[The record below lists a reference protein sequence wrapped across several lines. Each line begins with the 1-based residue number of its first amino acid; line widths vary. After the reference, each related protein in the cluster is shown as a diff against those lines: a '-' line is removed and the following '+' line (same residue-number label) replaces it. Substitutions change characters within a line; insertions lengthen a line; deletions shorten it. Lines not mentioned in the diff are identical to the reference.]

1 MLWANVYRLKCREQ
15 GGILKELV
23 LFKPLKKES
32 NSSFRIYGG
41 EMRNSTNH
49 VSMEIES
56 SKPPGNGMVVGGLS
70 PLSETLWK
78 EKAGTE
84 FIGDVSARLTW
95 KDLTVTVTL
104 SNGDTQNVLEG
115 LTGYAEPGSL
125 TALMGPSGSGKSSLL
140 DALAGRLATN
150 AFLSGTVLLNG
161 RKAKLSFGTA
171 AYVTQDDNLIGT
183 LTVRETIS
191 YSARL
196 RLPDKMEWSEKRA
209 LVESTIIEMGLQD
222 CADTVIGN
230 WHVRGISGGE
240 KRRVSIA
247 LEILMR
253 PRLLFLDEPTSGLDS
268 ASAFFVTQTLRGLSR
283 DGRTVIASIHQPSSE
298 VFELFDRLYL
308 LSGGKTVYFG
318 KASDAYEFFAQ
329 AGFPCP
335 TLRNPSDHFL
345 RCINSDF
352 DKVKAT
358 LRGSMKMRFVAAD
371 DPLEKTTTAEAIR
384 TLISF
389 YHSSQYHYTAK
400 EKVEEISKV
409 KGTVLDSGG
418 SQASFLMQTFTLT
431 KRSFVNMSRDFGY
444 YWLRLIIYIV
454 VTICIGTI
462 YFNVGTGYHSILARG
477 SCASFVFGFVTFM
490 SIGGFP
496 SFVEDMKVF
505 QRERLNGHYGVMAFV
520 IGNTISAMPFL
531 IMITFISGTICYFMV
546 HLHPGFMHY
555 LFFVLC
561 LYASVTVVESLMMA
575 IASIIPNFLMGIII
589 GAGIQGIFMLVSGYF
604 RLPKDIPKP
613 VWRYPMSY
621 ISFHFWALQG
631 QYQNDLLGL
640 VFDNQT
646 PDLPKVPGE
655 YILENFFQIDL
666 NRSKWLNL
674 TVLFSMI
681 IIYRMFFFILI
692 KTNEDV
698 TPWIRGYLARR
709 RLQKRKSGKTTTPDL
724 LSRVPSLRTFV
735 DNPLGS
741 PRRS

>member
-1 MLWANVYRLKCREQ
+1 MR
-15 GGILKELV
+15 
-23 LFKPLKKES
+23 
-32 NSSFRIYGG
+32 SSADDV
-41 EMRNSTNH
+41 M
-49 VSMEIES
+49 MEIEAC
-56 SKPPGNGMVVGGLS
+56 KPQNSGLVIGGLS

-78 EKAGTE
+78 DKTNTDVV
-84 FIGDVSARLTW
+84 GDVSARLTW
-95 KDLTVTVTL
+95 KDLTVMVTL
-104 SNGDTQNVLEG
+104 SNGETQNVLEG
-115 LTGYAEPGSL
+115 LSGYAEPGSF
-125 TALMGPSGSGKSSLL
+125 TALMGPSGSGKSTLL
-140 DALAGRLATN
+140 DALSGRLAAN
-150 AFLSGTVLLNG
+150 AFLSGTILLNG

-196 RLPDKMEWSEKRA
+196 RLPDRMPWSEKRT

-230 WHVRGISGGE
+230 WHLRGISGGE

-247 LEILMR
+247 VEILMR

-318 KASDAYEFFAQ
+318 QASEAYEFFAH

-335 TLRNPSDHFL
+335 PLRNPSDHFL

-358 LRGSMKMRFVAAD
+358 LKGSMKLRFESND
-371 DPLEKTTTAEAIR
+371 DPLDRVTTTEAMR
-384 TLISF
+384 TLIDSF
-389 YHSSQYHYTAK
+389 RTSQYYYSAE
-400 EKVEEISKV
+400 EKIEEMSKV

-418 SQASFLMQTFTLT
+418 SQASFFMQAFMLT

-444 YWLRLIIYIV
+444 YWLRLVIYLV
-454 VTICIGTI
+454 VTFCIGTI
-462 YFNVGTGYHSILARG
+462 YLNVGTAYNSILARG
-477 SCASFVFGFVTFM
+477 ACASFVFGFVTFM

-505 QRERLNGHYGVMAFV
+505 QRERLNGHYGVTAFV
-520 IGNTISAMPFL
+520 ISNTLSAMPFL
-531 IMITFISGTICYFMV
+531 ILITFISGTVCYFMV
-546 HLHPGFMHY
+546 RLHPGFMHY

-575 IASIIPNFLMGIII
+575 IASVVPNFLMGIII

-604 RLPKDIPKP
+604 RLPNDIPKP
-613 VWRYPMSY
+613 FWRYPMSY

-631 QYQNDLLGL
+631 QYQNDLKGL
-640 VFDNQT
+640 TFDNQT
-646 PDLPKVPGE
+646 PDLPKISGE
-655 YILENFFQIDL
+655 YILEYVFQIDV
-666 NRSKWLNL
+666 NRSKWIDLSVIL
-674 TVLFSMI
+674 SMI
-681 IIYRMFFFILI
+681 IIYRIIFFIII
-692 KTNEDV
+692 KINEDV
-698 TPWIRGYLARR
+698 TPWIRGYIARR
-709 RLQKRKSGKTTTPDL
+709 RIKQKNANPNTTVTPFTL
-724 LSRVPSLRTFV
+724 TQSPSLRNYV
-735 DNPLGS
+735 ADQPSGS
-741 PRRS
+741 SRR

>member
-1 MLWANVYRLKCREQ
+1 MRT
-15 GGILKELV
+15 
-23 LFKPLKKES
+23 S
-32 NSSFRIYGG
+32 NGAAAAAAQ
-41 EMRNSTNH
+41 EVM
-49 VSMEIES
+49 MEIEA
-56 SKPPGNGMVVGGLS
+56 SKPAAESGVVVGSLS

-78 EKAGTE
+78 EKTGTE
-84 FIGDVSARLTW
+84 FLGDVSARLTW
-95 KDLTVTVTL
+95 KDLTVMVTL
-104 SNGDTQNVLEG
+104 GNGETQKVLEG
-115 LTGYAEPGSL
+115 LTGYAEPGTL
-125 TALMGPSGSGKSSLL
+125 TALMGPSGSGKSTLL
-140 DALAGRLATN
+140 DALSSRLATN
-150 AFLSGTVLLNG
+150 AFASGAILLNG
-161 RKAKLSFGTA
+161 RKTKLSFGTA

-196 RLPDKMEWSEKRA
+196 RLPDNMPWSEKRA

-230 WHVRGISGGE
+230 WHLRGISGGE

-318 KASDAYEFFAQ
+318 RASAAYEFFAH

-335 TLRNPSDHFL
+335 ALRNPSDHFL

-358 LRGSMKMRFVAAD
+358 LKGSMKLRFERTD
-371 DPLEKTTTAEAIR
+371 DPLEKITTAEAIR
-384 TLISF
+384 TLVDF
-389 YHSSQYHYTAK
+389 YSSSQLSYEANAR
-400 EKVEEISKV
+400 VEEISKV

-418 SQASFLMQTFTLT
+418 SQASFLMQAYTLT
-431 KRSFVNMSRDFGY
+431 KRSFINMSRDFGY
-444 YWLRLIIYIV
+444 YWLRLIIYIL
-454 VTICIGTI
+454 VTVCIGTI
-462 YFNVGTGYHSILARG
+462 YLNVGTGYSSILARG
-477 SCASFVFGFVTFM
+477 ACASFVFGFVTFM

-505 QRERLNGHYGVMAFV
+505 QRERLNGHYGVTAFV
-520 IGNTISAMPFL
+520 ISNTISAMPFL
-531 IMITFISGTICYFMV
+531 ILITFISGTICYFMV
-546 HLHPGFMHY
+546 RLHPGFIHY

-575 IASIIPNFLMGIII
+575 IASVVPNFLMGIII

-604 RLPKDIPKP
+604 RLPNDIPKP
-613 VWRYPMSY
+613 FWRYPMSY

-631 QYQNDLLGL
+631 QYQNDLKGL
-640 VFDNQT
+640 MFDNQT
-646 PDLPKVPGE
+646 PDLPKIPGE
-655 YILENFFQIDL
+655 YILENVFQINV
-666 NRSKWLNL
+666 NRSKWIDLS
-674 TVLFSMI
+674 VIFCMI
-681 IIYRMFFFILI
+681 ITYRIIFFIMI
-692 KTNEDV
+692 KINEDV
-698 TPWIRGYLARR
+698 TPWIRGYMARR
-709 RLQKRKSGKTTTPDL
+709 RMQHKKTAINTPNGTEMTPDRL
-724 LSRVPSLRTFV
+724 TQSPSLRNYVARPGTV
-735 DNPLGS
+735 VAMPM
-741 PRRS
+741 R

>member
-1 MLWANVYRLKCREQ
+1 MKISSSS
-15 GGILKELV
+15 GGADEV
-23 LFKPLKKES
+23 
-32 NSSFRIYGG
+32 
-41 EMRNSTNH
+41 
-49 VSMEIES
+49 VMEIEAN
-56 SKPPGNGMVVGGLS
+56 KPQGNGLVVGGLS
-70 PLSETLWK
+70 PLSESLWK
-78 EKAGTE
+78 DKTNTE
-84 FIGDVSARLTW
+84 FVGDVSARLAW

-104 SNGDTQNVLEG
+104 SNGGDTQNVLEK
-115 LTGYAEPGSL
+115 LSGYAEPGSF
-125 TALMGPSGSGKSSLL
+125 TALMGPSGSGKSTLL
-140 DALAGRLATN
+140 DALSGRLAAN
-150 AFLSGTVLLNG
+150 AFLSGAILLNG

-196 RLPDKMEWSEKRA
+196 RLPDRMPWSDKRA

-230 WHVRGISGGE
+230 WHLRGVSGGE
-240 KRRVSIA
+240 RRRVSIA
-247 LEILMR
+247 VEILMR

-318 KASDAYEFFAQ
+318 QASEAYEFFAQ

-335 TLRNPSDHFL
+335 ALRNPSDHFL

-358 LRGSMKMRFVAAD
+358 LKGSMKIRFEASD
-371 DPLEKTTTAEAIR
+371 DPLEKVTTTEVIR
-384 TLISF
+384 TLVDS
-389 YHSSQYHYTAK
+389 YRTSQYCYSANQRI
-400 EKVEEISKV
+400 EEISKV

-418 SQASFLMQTFTLT
+418 SQASFFMQAATLT
-431 KRSFVNMSRDFGY
+431 ARSFVNMSRDFGY
-444 YWLRLIIYIV
+444 YWLRLVIYIV

-462 YFNVGTGYHSILARG
+462 YLNVGTSYNSILARG
-477 SCASFVFGFVTFM
+477 ACASFVFGFVTFM

-505 QRERLNGHYGVMAFV
+505 QRERLNGHYGVSAFV
-520 IGNTISAMPFL
+520 ISNTLSATPFL
-531 IMITFISGTICYFMV
+531 ILITFISGTVCYFMV
-546 HLHPGFMHY
+546 RLHPGLSHY

-575 IASIIPNFLMGIII
+575 IASVVPNFLMGIII

-604 RLPKDIPKP
+604 RLPNDIPKP
-613 VWRYPMSY
+613 FWRYPMSY

-631 QYQNDLLGL
+631 QYQNDLKGL
-640 VFDNQT
+640 IFDNQT
-646 PDLPKVPGE
+646 PDLPKIPGE
-655 YILENFFQIDL
+655 YILENVFQIDMQ
-666 NRSKWLNL
+666 RSKWVDLS
-674 TVLFSMI
+674 VLLSMI
-681 IIYRMFFFILI
+681 IIYRIIFFIMI
-692 KTNEDV
+692 KVNEDV
-698 TPWIRGYLARR
+698 TPWVRGYIARR
-709 RLQKRKSGKTTTPDL
+709 RMQQKNASQNTTVAPFALTQ
-724 LSRVPSLRTFV
+724 SPSLRNYVQNRASAGTV
-735 DNPLGS
+735 GKT
-741 PRRS
+741 R

>member
-1 MLWANVYRLKCREQ
+1 MGYNN
-15 GGILKELV
+15 
-23 LFKPLKKES
+23 ES
-32 NSSFRIYGG
+32 SSSDHQKS
-41 EMRNSTNH
+41 RNSEANH
-49 VSMEIES
+49 VMMEIEAG
-56 SKPPGNGMVVGGLS
+56 KPSGNGLVMTSCGLS
-70 PLSETLWK
+70 PLSESLWR
-78 EKAGTE
+78 ETSSNSNSNNNNNRE
-84 FIGDVSARLTW
+84 LFLGDVSARLTW

-104 SNGDTQNVLEG
+104 SNGETQKVLEN
-115 LTGYAEPGSL
+115 LTGYAEPGSF
-125 TALMGPSGSGKSSLL
+125 TALMGPSGSGKSTLL
-140 DALAGRLATN
+140 DSLSSRLATN

-161 RKAKLSFGTA
+161 RKKKLSYGTA

-191 YSARL
+191 YSAQL
-196 RLPDKMEWSEKRA
+196 RLPDKMGWSEKRA
-209 LVESTIIEMGLQD
+209 LIESTIVEMGLQD

-230 WHVRGISGGE
+230 WHLRGISGGE

-247 LEILMR
+247 LEILTR

-268 ASAFFVTQTLRGLSR
+268 ASAFFVTQTLRALSR

-318 KASDAYEFFAQ
+318 QASDAYEFFAQ

-335 TLRNPSDHFL
+335 ALRNPSDHFL

-358 LRGSMKMRFVAAD
+358 LKGSMKLRFEASD
-371 DPLEKTTTAEAIR
+371 DPLEKITTAEAIR
-384 TLISF
+384 TLIEN
-389 YHSSQYHYTAK
+389 YRTSQFGYAAR

-409 KGTVLDSGG
+409 KGNVLESGG
-418 SQASFLMQTFTLT
+418 SQASFLMQSYTLT
-431 KRSFVNMSRDFGY
+431 KRSFINMSRDFGY
-444 YWLRLIIYIV
+444 YWLRLVIYLV

-462 YFNVGTGYHSILARG
+462 YLNVGTGYNSILARG

-505 QRERLNGHYGVMAFV
+505 QRERLNGHYGVCAFV
-520 IGNTISAMPFL
+520 ISNTLSAMPFL
-531 IMITFISGTICYFMV
+531 ILITFLSGTICYFMV

-604 RLPKDIPKP
+604 RLPNDIPKP
-613 VWRYPMSY
+613 FWRYPMSY

-631 QYQNDLLGL
+631 QYQNDLAGL
-640 VFDNQT
+640 MFDNQT
-646 PDLPKVPGE
+646 PDEPKISGE
-655 YILENFFQIDL
+655 FILENIFQIDT
-666 NRSKWLNL
+666 NRSKWVDLS
-674 TVLFSMI
+674 VLFSMI
-681 IIYRMFFFILI
+681 VIYRVIFFFMI
-692 KTNEDV
+692 KINEDV
-698 TPWIRGYLARR
+698 TPWVRGYVARR
-709 RLQKRKSGKTTTPDL
+709 VMQQKIGNRSPEGLTQ
-724 LSRVPSLRTFV
+724 SPSLRNYAT
-735 DNPLGS
+735 NNRNTS
-741 PRRS
+741 ANSKR

>member
-1 MLWANVYRLKCREQ
+1 MRSSADNV
-15 GGILKELV
+15 
-23 LFKPLKKES
+23 
-32 NSSFRIYGG
+32 
-41 EMRNSTNH
+41 M
-49 VSMEIES
+49 MEIEAC
-56 SKPPGNGMVVGGLS
+56 KPQGNGLVVGGLS

-78 EKAGTE
+78 EKTNTDVV
-84 FIGDVSARLTW
+84 GDVSARLTW
-95 KDLTVTVTL
+95 KDLTVMVTL
-104 SNGDTQNVLEG
+104 SNGQTQNVLEG
-115 LTGYAEPGSL
+115 LSGYAEPGSF
-125 TALMGPSGSGKSSLL
+125 TALMGPSGSGKSTLL
-140 DALAGRLATN
+140 DALSGRLAAN
-150 AFLSGTVLLNG
+150 AFLSGTILLNG

-196 RLPDKMEWSEKRA
+196 RLPDRMPWSEKRT

-230 WHVRGISGGE
+230 WHLRGISGGE

-247 LEILMR
+247 VEILMR

-318 KASDAYEFFAQ
+318 QASEAYEFFAN

-335 TLRNPSDHFL
+335 PLRNPSDHFL

-358 LRGSMKMRFVAAD
+358 LKGSMKLRFESND
-371 DPLEKTTTAEAIR
+371 DPLDKVTTSEAMR
-384 TLISF
+384 TLIDSF
-389 YHSSQYHYTAK
+389 RSSQYSYSAK
-400 EKVEEISKV
+400 EKIEEMSKV

-418 SQASFLMQTFTLT
+418 SQASFFMQAFTLT

-444 YWLRLIIYIV
+444 YWLRLVIYIV
-454 VTICIGTI
+454 VTVCIGTI
-462 YFNVGTGYHSILARG
+462 YLNVGTGYNSILARG
-477 SCASFVFGFVTFM
+477 ACASFVFGFVTFM

-505 QRERLNGHYGVMAFV
+505 QRERLNGHYGVTAFV
-520 IGNTISAMPFL
+520 ISNTLSAMPFL
-531 IMITFISGTICYFMV
+531 ILITFISGTVCYFMV
-546 HLHPGFMHY
+546 HLHPGFIHY

-575 IASIIPNFLMGIII
+575 IASVVPNFLMGIII

-604 RLPKDIPKP
+604 RLPNDIPKP
-613 VWRYPMSY
+613 FWRYPMSY

-631 QYQNDLLGL
+631 QYQNDLKGL

-646 PDLPKVPGE
+646 PDLPKIPGE
-655 YILENFFQIDL
+655 YILEYVFQIDV
-666 NRSKWLNL
+666 NRSKWTDLS
-674 TVLFSMI
+674 VLFSMI
-681 IIYRMFFFILI
+681 IIYRIIFFIMI

-698 TPWIRGYLARR
+698 TPWIRGYVARR
-709 RLQKRKSGKTTTPDL
+709 RIKQKNANQNTTVTPFTL
-724 LSRVPSLRTFV
+724 TQSPSLRNYVANRAATS
-735 DNPLGS
+735 N
-741 PRRS
+741 R